1 MVRARRHARGVER
14 QHAPRHPFELL
25 VARERGELPHHAH
38 REEVLEDRGEVD
50 QPRGDAQRVGGLGMQ
65 RDGQPAEQVGRQV
78 AQAEEQRAV
87 LLQPELRPGEGR
99 RVDSDRE
106 DAGRDRLRFRE
117 ALLTHGLELAR
128 VEGAGEAEAEEE
140 VGRCEQRLRAA
151 VQPVHVRQRR
161 GVGALGD
168 DASDDGGDDEE

>member
-1 MVRARRHARGVER
+1 M
-14 QHAPRHPFELL
+14 
-25 VARERGELPHHAH
+25 
-38 REEVLEDRGEVD
+38 EVGSGGWEVGSGGA
-50 QPRGDAQRVGGLGMQ
+50 RGDAQSVRGLGVQ

-78 AQAEEQRAV
+78 AQAEEERAV

-99 RVDSDRE
+99 RVDSERE
-106 DAGRDRLRFRE
+106 DASRDRLRFRE
-117 ALLTHGLELAR
+117 ALFAHGLELAR

-140 VGRCEQRLRAA
+140 VGRCEQHLRAA

-168 DASDDGGDDEE
+168 DASDDGGDDEEQEELRAEERGLGNAVLLVAEEVQEKQVR